1 MNIKELY
8 DSEIKVAINDKE
20 WKLKIEAATHPME
33 RAVLLQLV
41 NPDGE
46 PKHFMFMDKEIFKA
60 RDKDTVMKEIIEP
73 VINKLKARETK

>member
-1 MNIKELY
+1 MNLKELY

-33 RAVLLQLV
+33 HAVLLQLV
-41 NPDGE
+41 NPDNE
-46 PKHFMFMDKEIFKA
+46 PRHFTFMDKEIFKT